1 MCKWREA
8 DTKYVNAPNFICC
21 CTNLVLVISCGI
33 YFYEKQKQIHVLQC
47 KWLCILLIF
56 YECLQNRLSG
66 TDADGEAVAEF
77 VRSIQQSQAHVPNDF
92 RHLGIAPGPHD
103 NSDNISITGI
113 SATAVP
119 YTQVNSSWYL
129 IPGLFFVCGCFLVG
143 AIAPLGGEW
152 KKQSIQKFRWFKG
165 NFHLFFSFISI

>member
-1 MCKWREA
+1 MQNETMSKWREA

-21 CTNLVLVISCGI
+21 CTSLVLVISCGI

-56 YECLQNRLSG
+56 YECLQNRMSG

-119 YTQVNSSWYL
+119 YTQVNPSWYL
-129 IPGLFFVCGCFLVG
+129 IPGLFFCV
-143 AIAPLGGEW
+143 W
-152 KKQSIQKFRWFKG
+152 
-165 NFHLFFSFISI
+165 LFFSGCNCSIGRRMKETEHTKV